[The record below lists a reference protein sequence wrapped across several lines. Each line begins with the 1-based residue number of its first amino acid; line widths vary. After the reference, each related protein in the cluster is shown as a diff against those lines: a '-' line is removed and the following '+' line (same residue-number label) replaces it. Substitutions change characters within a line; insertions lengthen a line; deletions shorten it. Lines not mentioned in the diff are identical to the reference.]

1 MGKSPEEI
9 MSAFAQPF
17 STDDVDWRIT
27 ATTKD
32 KSRGIAAPYVKSRAI
47 QSRLDAVVGPYHWKP
62 EYMLWHTVEGKGSQL
77 CGIAI
82 YIEERGEWLQ
92 KWDGAENTD
101 VEPVKGGISDAF
113 KRAAVT
119 WGIGRYLYDIPK
131 MWVNVEPKGSSYV
144 IKDDA
149 MPGLIAHYEKHAG
162 VPPSNVSRFPKGTQ
176 GSKAPEKADAP
187 PPGFDYS
194 ISQVQPME
202 FSSGKGMVM
211 RLKTPDGKKNFEVF
225 LQRADDQLSPGIC
238 LKNVKLSPFQSEGK
252 KYHIIDA
259 YEVA

>member
-1 MGKSPEEI
+1 MGKSQEEI
-9 MSAFAQPF
+9 IGAFAQPF
-17 STDDVDWRIT
+17 PTEDVDWRIT

-32 KSRGIAAPYVKSRAI
+32 KNRGIAAPYVKSRAI

-62 EYMLWHTVEGKGSQL
+62 EYQLWHTAEGKGSQL

-101 VEPVKGGISDAF
+101 YEAIKGGISDAF

-119 WGIGRYLYDIPK
+119 WGIGRYLYGIPK
-131 MWVNVEPKGSSYV
+131 VWVDIEQRGKNYV
-144 IKDDA
+144 ITDDA
-149 MPGLIAHYEKHAG
+149 MPDLIAHYEKHAG
-162 VPPSNVSRFPKGTQ
+162 VAPSKVTRFPQKGKAAQKTE
-176 GSKAPEKADAP
+176 APE
-187 PPGFDYS
+187 FDYS
-194 ISQVQPME
+194 ISKVEPMQ

-211 RLKTPDGKKNFEVF
+211 RLKTPDGKRSLEVF
-225 LQRADDQLSPGIC
+225 LQRADEQLSPGIC
-238 LKNVKLSPFQSEGK
+238 LKNVILTPFESDGR
-252 KYHIIDA
+252 KYHTIDA